1 MSEPTPAPETGET
14 KAPRFSRRWLLA
26 GAAGL
31 VLLLAAGG
39 WFAWSIL
46 FAEAEPEDQAAM
58 PAGVHFIQ
66 LPDVTV
72 PLTDLP
78 HLVRLGLVIEV
89 AADTEKGLDEGAQQ
103 RLIEE
108 IRRWLATQALDDLHG
123 AAALWTV
130 RSQTMAL
137 MRDLYPD
144 LPVRD
149 VLIRTLILQ

>member
-14 KAPRFSRRWLLA
+14 KASRFSRRWLLA

-46 FAEAEPEDQAAM
+46 FAEAEPEDQALH
-58 PAGVHFIQ
+58 AGVHFIQ

-72 PLTDLP
+72 PLSDLP
-78 HLVRLGLVIEV
+78 HLVRLGLVIET
-89 AADTEKGLDEGAQQ
+89 AADAEKSLDEGAQQ